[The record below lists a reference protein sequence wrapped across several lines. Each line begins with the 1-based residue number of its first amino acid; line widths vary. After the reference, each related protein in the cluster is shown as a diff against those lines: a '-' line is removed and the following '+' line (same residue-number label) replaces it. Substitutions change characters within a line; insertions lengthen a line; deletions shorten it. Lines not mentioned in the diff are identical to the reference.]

1 MIDPS
6 MKQVPPKAKK
16 KSKARKAAIIRS
28 LRGKYKRLDLMT
40 ALMDSRI
47 QDRQRD
53 RKAGRIDQSEL
64 NTGSPVFAAGI

>member
-40 ALMDSRI
+40 ALMILEYKIDNAIGRPVESI
-47 QDRQRD
+47 
-53 RKAGRIDQSEL
+53 KA
-64 NTGSPVFAAGI
+64 N